1 MTHRVGFK
9 IHDLY
14 GGCMDH
20 FFKMHMFYSTKCEV
34 RPAEKMKFRGA
45 RCLGGVAFKGRLD

>member
-20 FFKMHMFYSTKCEV
+20 LFKMHVFYNTKCEAP
-34 RPAEKMKFRGA
+34 PAGKMKFRGA